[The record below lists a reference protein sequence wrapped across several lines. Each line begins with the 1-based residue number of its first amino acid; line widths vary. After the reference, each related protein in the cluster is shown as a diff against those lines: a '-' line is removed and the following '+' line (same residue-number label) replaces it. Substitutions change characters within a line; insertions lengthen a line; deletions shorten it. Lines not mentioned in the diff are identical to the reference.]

1 VISFLVTCPQH
12 GNVSVNVDDMLIAVE
27 SFMVHCP
34 EVDHLFLQALTPKV
48 AAVLVGSGVE
58 QLCP

>member
-1 VISFLVTCPQH
+1 MISFKVTCPQH
-12 GNVSVNVDDMLIAVE
+12 GDITVTEDDMLIADT
-27 SFMVHCP
+27 SFLVHCP

>member
-1 VISFLVTCPQH
+1 VISFKITCPDH
-12 GNVSVNVDDMLIAVE
+12 GDVNVEADDMLVAFE
-27 SFMVHCP
+27 SFVVHCP

-48 AAVLVGSGVE
+48 KDVLFWSGVE